1 MSQYHSFHID
11 KMGMLKELR
20 HGVAMSKDVAHLAT
34 LGAVGREVCAR
45 VSGMDLHPSS
55 T

>member
-1 MSQYHSFHID
+1 
-11 KMGMLKELR
+11 MGMLKELR
-20 HGVAMSKDVAHLAT
+20 QGVAMSKDLALLAT

-45 VSGMDLHPSS
+45 VSGMDLYPSS